1 MTEELKKAAALKAA
15 EEIKSGMMLGLGTGS
30 TVYYLVQHLGD
41 LAAAGLQ
48 IHATATSRATED
60 LARQNGIPLVDI
72 KKVREIDLAIDGVD
86 AIDPAYQAVKGGGGA
101 LFREKV
107 IATRA
112 KRVIWIMDERKLMP
126 HLSHVPLP
134 VETAPFGY
142 HFTEKEIKD
151 LGFIPELRTRDGE
164 IFITDNGNYIL
175 DLAGNADMDY
185 RIMAHKLK
193 EITGILETGF
203 FGPICEKIIVGTENG
218 VIVKT
223 KER

>member
-1 MTEELKKAAALKAA
+1 
-15 EEIKSGMMLGLGTGS
+15 MLGLGTGS

>member
-15 EEIKSGMMLGLGTGS
+15 EEIRSGMMLGLGTGS
-30 TVYYLVQHLGD
+30 TVYYLVQHLGE

-72 KKVREIDLAIDGVD
+72 EKVREIDLAIDGVD

-164 IFITDNGNYIL
+164 IFTTDNGNYIL

-203 FGPICEKIIVGTENG
+203 FSPICEKIIVGTKNG

>member
-15 EEIKSGMMLGLGTGS
+15 EEIRSGMMLGLGTGS
-30 TVYYLVQHLGD
+30 TVYYLVQHLGE

-60 LARQNGIPLVDI
+60 LARQNGVPLVDI
-72 KKVREIDLAIDGVD
+72 EKVREIDLAIDGVD

-142 HFTEKEIKD
+142 HFTEKKIKD

-203 FGPICEKIIVGTENG
+203 FGPICEKIIVGTKNG

>member
-15 EEIKSGMMLGLGTGS
+15 EEIRSGMMLGLGTGS
-30 TVYYLVQHLGD
+30 TVYYLVQHLGE
-41 LAAAGLQ
+41 LVAAGLQ
-48 IHATATSRATED
+48 IHATETSRATED
-60 LARQNGIPLVDI
+60 LARQNGVPLVDI
-72 KKVREIDLAIDGVD
+72 EKVREIDLAIDGVD

-203 FGPICEKIIVGTENG
+203 FSPICEKIIVGTENG

>member
-1 MTEELKKAAALKAA
+1 MTEELKKAAALKTA
-15 EEIKSGMMLGLGTGS
+15 EEIRSGMMLGLGTGS

-60 LARQNGIPLVDI
+60 LAWQNGIPLVDI
-72 KKVREIDLAIDGVD
+72 EKVREIDLAIDGVD

-218 VIVKT
+218 VIIKT

>member
-15 EEIKSGMMLGLGTGS
+15 EEIRSGMMLGLGTGS
-30 TVYYLVQHLGD
+30 TVYYLVQHLGE

-60 LARQNGIPLVDI
+60 LARQNGVPLVDI
-72 KKVREIDLAIDGVD
+72 EKVREIDLAIDGVD

-142 HFTEKEIKD
+142 HFTEKK
-151 LGFIPELRTRDGE
+151 
-164 IFITDNGNYIL
+164 
-175 DLAGNADMDY
+175 
-185 RIMAHKLK
+185 
-193 EITGILETGF
+193 
-203 FGPICEKIIVGTENG
+203 
-218 VIVKT
+218 
-223 KER
+223 

>member
-151 LGFIPELRTRDGE
+151 LGFIPELRTWDGE

>member
-1 MTEELKKAAALKAA
+1 
-15 EEIKSGMMLGLGTGS
+15 
-30 TVYYLVQHLGD
+30 
-41 LAAAGLQ
+41 
-48 IHATATSRATED
+48 
-60 LARQNGIPLVDI
+60 
-72 KKVREIDLAIDGVD
+72 
-86 AIDPAYQAVKGGGGA
+86 
-101 LFREKV
+101 
-107 IATRA
+107 
-112 KRVIWIMDERKLMP
+112 MP
-126 HLSHVPLP
+126 HLSHVPLL